1 LQVVPVELQ
10 LWPTG
15 MVFHAGQQL
24 QLVIAGYDYMLS
36 RPADR
41 PVTTS
46 LNKGVHVIHTGG
58 RYDSYLLVPVIPPRL

>member
-1 LQVVPVELQ
+1 
-10 LWPTG
+10 

-24 QLVIAGYDYMLS
+24 QLMIAGYDYMLS

-41 PVTTS
+41 PLATT
-46 LNKGVHVIHTGG
+46 LNKGVHVLHTGG